1 MGNQGRPV
9 YGPMPPGSRTAWVP
23 PRLLSALTSRVP
35 LTILR
40 GPRGYGK
47 TTAIVHWLTTAAD
60 GVRTVYLPL
69 DASAQRAE
77 HFWTT
82 LAGALTEAGIP
93 VEEPATTGTPDEAVQ
108 RALLEHGEPLRLVID
123 NYHEAGHRDA
133 RLAVDEAL
141 LETLRA
147 SADLEIVALTRGL
160 RTLETTGALSVDTF
174 VLRPADLAM
183 RPEDTVALA
192 ERYGVP
198 MPPEVAEHLVF
209 ELGGW
214 PAAVRACIAAAAVDG
229 GSAHVDATA
238 VDGYIDALLDDLR
251 SSALREFLVRTAI
264 PDEFSAGV
272 VLQIVPERTGM
283 RELRNL
289 RVAGILQERATVDG
303 LRYSYPPAIRDSLR
317 RVARERYPE
326 SERDVH
332 LTLMV
337 LAAEDEGPVGVL
349 RHALQAGEWEAALRI
364 VEEDWPVLVTRY
376 SRELAAAAANFPAE
390 LRDSEP
396 RLRVL
401 RDHLERLATPS
412 GAARLN
418 WRPTPAHFVDGAVRQ
433 RRGELAGA
441 TDDIHVLLQTGVA
454 AVFAGE
460 NDAAAYAFERV
471 MDHGVVHD
479 ERSAR
484 LLGMGGLLAAK
495 TLFGQADL
503 ALDLLDDQELADV
516 IAGGGD
522 DEVGRLVAV
531 GGRIMRAIASVDAM
545 RPDVH
550 EVMAQLREPA
560 RRDELWALAVNVRGL
575 YASVYGSPADQ
586 ARMVGHLRAALR
598 HTQPGSIAES
608 TLGTQL
614 VELLVQGSQL
624 DVAEQVLG
632 RLPDTFVTG
641 STRAYLRHA
650 QGKETEA
657 IEAAERGLDDPRITQ
672 RSRVVS
678 ELLIASALFRL
689 GQVTAAQRRFDRA
702 VQVAYE
708 SGQRRPF
715 MLISGEVFSALA
727 GGDKELL
734 GLRRQV
740 PEAPPTTA
748 AAKLSELS
756 ARELQVL
763 TALHQHPGPA
773 GVAESLGMSV
783 NTAKTHLRHVY
794 RKLGAAGRDEAVA
807 LSRGLLADRS

>member
-1 MGNQGRPV
+1 
-9 YGPMPPGSRTAWVP
+9 MPPGSRTAWVP
-23 PRLLSALTSRVP
+23 ARLLSALSSRAP

-47 TTAIVHWLTTAAD
+47 TTAVVHWLASSTD
-60 GVRTVYLPL
+60 DVRTIYLPL
-69 DASAQRAE
+69 DAGAQLADD
-77 HFWTT
+77 FWAV
-82 LAGALTEAGIP
+82 LADALRDAGVVVEDRP
-93 VEEPATTGTPDEAVQ
+93 VVSTPAQVVQ
-108 RALLEHGEPLRLVID
+108 RALLEHGEPLRLIID
-123 NYHEAGHRDA
+123 NYHQAGHRDA

-147 SADLEIVALTRGL
+147 SADLELIALTRGL
-160 RTLETTGALSVDTF
+160 RTLETTGALSVDAF
-174 VLRPADLAM
+174 VMRPADLAM

-198 MPPEVAEHLVF
+198 MPPEVAEHLVL

-214 PAAVRACIAAAAVDG
+214 PAAVRACIAAAAIG
-229 GSAHVDATA
+229 GRGVHVEATA
-238 VDGYIDALLDDLR
+238 VDGYIDALLDDLK

-272 VLQIVPERTGM
+272 VLQIVPERTGI

-289 RVAGILQERATVDG
+289 RVAGILQERETVDG

-317 RVARERYPE
+317 RVARERYPD

-337 LAAEDEGPVGVL
+337 LAAQEEGPVGVL
-349 RHALQAGEWEAALRI
+349 RHALQAGEWDAALRI
-364 VEEDWPVLVTRY
+364 VEEEWPILVTRH
-376 SRELAAAAANFPAE
+376 SRELAEAAANFPTE

-401 RDHLERLATPS
+401 RDHLERLATPP
-412 GAARLN
+412 GAVRLN
-418 WRPTPAHFVDGAVRQ
+418 WKPTPAHFVDGAVRQ
-433 RRGELAGA
+433 RRTELAGT

-484 LLGMGGLLAAK
+484 LLGMGGLFAAK
-495 TLFGQADL
+495 TIFGQADL
-503 ALDLLDDQELADV
+503 ALALLEDEELADV

-522 DEVGRLVAV
+522 DEISRLMAV
-531 GGRIMRAIASVDAM
+531 GGRIMHAIAAVDAM
-545 RPDVH
+545 HPDVH
-550 EVMAQLREPA
+550 EVMAQVREPT

-575 YASVYGSPADQ
+575 YASVYGSAADQ
-586 ARMVGHLRAALR
+586 ARVVGHLRAALR

-614 VELLVQGSQL
+614 VELLVEGGLL
-624 DVAEQVLG
+624 DGAEQVLG
-632 RLPDTFVTG
+632 RLPDSFVTG

-650 QGKETEA
+650 QGREHEA
-657 IEAAERGLDDPRITQ
+657 IEAAERGLSDPRITQ

-678 ELLIASALFRL
+678 ELIIASALFRL

-702 VQVAYE
+702 VLVAYE

-715 MLISGEVFSALA
+715 MLIPGEVFTALA
-727 GGDKELL
+727 RGDEELL
-734 GLRRQV
+734 GLRRVV
-740 PEAPPTTA
+740 PA
-748 AAKLSELS
+748 AAPTSATARVAELS

-763 TALHQHPGPA
+763 AALHEHPGPA